1 MIRIKAVDEQNI
13 FDVCKLTTNQ
23 NGTGTSME
31 EYLCCNAIS
40 IAEAK
45 YYPEMHPN
53 AIYNNNVPIGFFM
66 YQRAE
71 DQADT
76 ATIYRFM
83 IDYQFQHKGFGKKA
97 FEYVL
102 RGLKIQGVKK
112 VILMIDDTN
121 KIAKKLCLSFG
132 FQFMGKIDND
142 KHCYELEF

>member
-1 MIRIKAVDEQNI
+1 
-13 FDVCKLTTNQ
+13 
-23 NGTGTSME
+23 
-31 EYLCCNAIS
+31 
-40 IAEAK
+40 
-45 YYPEMHPN
+45 
-53 AIYNNNVPIGFFM
+53 M

-83 IDYQFQHKGFGKKA
+83 IDYQLQHKGFGKKV

-132 FQFMGKIDND
+132 FQFMGKIHND
-142 KHCYELEF
+142 KHCYELEL